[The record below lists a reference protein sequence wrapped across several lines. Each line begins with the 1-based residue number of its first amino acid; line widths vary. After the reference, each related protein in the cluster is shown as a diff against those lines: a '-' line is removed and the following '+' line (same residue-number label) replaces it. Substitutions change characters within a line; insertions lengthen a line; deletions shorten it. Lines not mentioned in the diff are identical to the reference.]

1 MTPPL
6 MPDDDDTKGA
16 SPLNV
21 VGVKMPA
28 FMETAA
34 SAWFSILEANFH
46 IKHITSEETK
56 FFHLIANLP
65 PEVVVKIS
73 ASLITQQQYAETKAA
88 VIAIHERTKPELFS
102 KLITKTSM
110 TGRPS
115 YYMQELNSIASKVG
129 VGDDLVRHQFIQALP
144 PTISPVLAA
153 QKDLTLMQLG
163 NLADELTPFFQR
175 ALHVKSNTQSHH
187 KQASP
192 HFQKREIS
200 AIPIGLRP
208 FNEQQR
214 PKICRGH
221 IYYADKSRTCK
232 PWCRYPNKTNCT
244 IQPNSRPTSPTPSSE
259 N

>member
-1 MTPPL
+1 
-6 MPDDDDTKGA
+6 MPKDEDKEA
-16 SPLNV
+16 PALNL
-21 VGVKMPA
+21 VGIKMPA

-46 IKHITSEETK
+46 IRSITSEETK
-56 FFHLIANLP
+56 FFHLIATLP
-65 PEVVVKIS
+65 PEVITKIS
-73 ASLITQQQYAETKAA
+73 ATVMNAKKYTDAKEI
-88 VIAIHERTKPELFS
+88 VIAIHEKTKPELFS

-115 YYMQELNSIASKVG
+115 YYMQELNGIASKVG
-129 VGDDLVRHQFIQALP
+129 VGEDLVRHQFIQALP

-153 QKDLTLMQLG
+153 QRDLTLTQLG
-163 NLADELTPFFQR
+163 NLADELTPFFQQ
-175 ALHVKSNTQSHH
+175 ALHVKSNAQSHH
-187 KQASP
+187 ERASP
-192 HFQKREIS
+192 SFQKKDNS
-200 AIPIGLRP
+200 KIPIGLRP

-214 PKICRGH
+214 PRICRGH

-244 IQPNSRPTSPTPSSE
+244 IQPNSRSSSPAPSSE